1 MFVVIGSGAEFESP
15 GGGSHIER
23 GELLLLEALLSMG
36 ADRALNKI
44 VRTAKKNC

>member
-1 MFVVIGSGAEFESP
+1 MSVVIGSGAEFESP
-15 GGGSHIER
+15 GGGAHIER

-44 VRTAKKNC
+44 VGTAKKNC